1 MRYSATTVSPPTSV
15 LPRGPRGSNPV
26 RCCFSV
32 RRHSRGRPVTCD
44 PYWPDRDRSCPPGT
58 SGSWCRADPARTMVS
73 TEWQAADQKSRRR
86 SLGTRDTACPDSPA
100 RIASDAGGVCSGP
113 SGGCRGGWTWPAPSG
128 GAILSALTLCFR
140 QEVVTRTTTQT
151 GAKHSKLLP
160 RRQGDVAPRAWTARP
175 ASPSTVADR
184 CLGSAEGTDA
194 AQAPRPWRQ
203 LDCRV
208 TRMLREQLPHR

>member
-1 MRYSATTVSPPTSV
+1 MRYSATTVSPPTPV
-15 LPRGPRGSNPV
+15 LPRGPRGSNLSDAASP
-26 RCCFSV
+26 SV
-32 RRHSRGRPVTCD
+32 VIAVDGPRPCD

-58 SGSWCRADPARTMVS
+58 SGSWCRADPARTRAS

-113 SGGCRGGWTWPAPSG
+113 SGACRGGWTWPAPSG

-151 GAKHSKLLP
+151 GAKRS
-160 RRQGDVAPRAWTARP
+160 
-175 ASPSTVADR
+175 
-184 CLGSAEGTDA
+184 
-194 AQAPRPWRQ
+194 
-203 LDCRV
+203 
-208 TRMLREQLPHR
+208 RMLREQLPHR